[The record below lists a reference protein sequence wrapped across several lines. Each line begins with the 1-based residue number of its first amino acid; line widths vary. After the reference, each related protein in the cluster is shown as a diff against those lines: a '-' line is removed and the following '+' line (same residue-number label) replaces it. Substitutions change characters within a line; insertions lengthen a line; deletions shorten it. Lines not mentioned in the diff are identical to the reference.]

1 MTPQTQTSIF
11 ALVCGVV
18 FLLGGR
24 FGISGGRESSSVF
37 MLDFG
42 ARGPEPG
49 WLRGYGVGGF
59 MAGALE
65 AWLVTVMKR
74 EMAQP
79 DALLRNGGP
88 APPLDSSGATEGPP
102 STS

>member
-1 MTPQTQTSIF
+1 
-11 ALVCGVV
+11 
-18 FLLGGR
+18 
-24 FGISGGRESSSVF
+24 VF

-79 DALLRNGGP
+79 DDLLRNGGP
-88 APPLDSSGATEGPP
+88 APPLDSSGATEWPP

>member
-59 MAGALE
+59 IAGALG
-65 AWLVTVMKR
+65 AYLVTVMKR
-74 EMAQP
+74 ETAQ
-79 DALLRNGGP
+79 DAPQNGGP
-88 APPLDSSGATEGPP
+88 ATPLGNSGATEGRHR
-102 STS
+102 